1 MFCKGKQFKAMD
13 RNCVGK
19 AIKYFYQVKKKQ
31 ADETQRVGKVLTTKT
46 TDWFLV
52 IVVHVYLL
60 LVNNPI
66 VNTAIIRGQLKEQLK
81 APKIVKGQ
89 GEPFCT
95 SWLTH
100 ERLLLAIDMLHRL
113 HNVW

>member
-1 MFCKGKQFKAMD
+1 MD

-19 AIKYFYQVKKKQ
+19 AIKYFYQVKKVKENHN
-31 ADETQRVGKVLTTKT
+31 DCTVVLYMFIYFT
-46 TDWFLV
+46 
-52 IVVHVYLL
+52 

-100 ERLLLAIDMLHRL
+100 ERLLYLYFKSP
-113 HNVW
+113 